1 MRRSDL
7 FAAWGT
13 GASAREMQISL
24 AVARVTSEA
33 KTQEAEGGKKR
44 MGKEKGAKKQVVIQ
58 PEVTH
63 GGGGLAAVKSDLR
76 GDSYLP

>member
-1 MRRSDL
+1 MGDRGKHSRDADISSSGLSNLGGEDTRSRRREEED
-7 FAAWGT
+7 
-13 GASAREMQISL
+13 GA
-24 AVARVTSEA
+24 
-33 KTQEAEGGKKR
+33 
-44 MGKEKGAKKQVVIQ
+44 KEKGAKKQVVIQ